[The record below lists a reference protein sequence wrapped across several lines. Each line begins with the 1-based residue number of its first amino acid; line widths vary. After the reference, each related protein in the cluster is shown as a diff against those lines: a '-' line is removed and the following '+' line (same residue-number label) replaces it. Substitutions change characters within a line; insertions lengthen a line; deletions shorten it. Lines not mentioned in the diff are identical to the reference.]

1 MSKPQP
7 KKLPDGPWTV
17 LLDHAYKLI
26 DDFEKH
32 GGLANPFWTLGGG
45 TVLMLRYEHRQSKD
59 IDIFVPDPQYLGY
72 VTPRLS
78 DAAADISHDYV
89 EAAGYVKL
97 IRREGEIDFLAAPN
111 LTKNPFE
118 IWTLRGRA
126 VRVETAAEIIAK
138 KLWHRGDMATARDLF
153 DLALVIEK
161 DPDELRLAAQF
172 LIRHREE
179 FIAQIT
185 QRKALFQI
193 QFEAIDKLKYQPE
206 FEDAFSSAKD
216 FLLSL

>member
-1 MSKPQP
+1 MSKTQP
-7 KKLPDGPWTV
+7 KKFPDGPWTV

-32 GGLANPFWTLGGG
+32 GGLTNPFWTLGGG

-59 IDIFVPDPQYLGY
+59 IEIFVPDSQYLGY

-78 DAAADISHDYV
+78 DVAADISHDYV

-97 IRREGEIDFLAAPN
+97 IRREGEIDFVAAPN

-138 KLWHRGDMATARDLF
+138 KLWHRGDTATARDLF

-161 DPDELRLAAQF
+161 DPEELRLAAQF

-193 QFEAIDKLKYQPE
+193 QFDAIDRLKYQPE

>member
-26 DDFEKH
+26 DDFEKY

-59 IDIFVPDPQYLGY
+59 IDIFVPDPQYFGY

-97 IRREGEIDFLAAPN
+97 IRREGEIDFVAAPN

-138 KLWHRGDMATARDLF
+138 KLCHRGDTATARDLF

-185 QRKALFQI
+185 QRKALFKI

>member
-1 MSKPQP
+1 
-7 KKLPDGPWTV
+7 
-17 LLDHAYKLI
+17 
-26 DDFEKH
+26 
-32 GGLANPFWTLGGG
+32 
-45 TVLMLRYEHRQSKD
+45 
-59 IDIFVPDPQYLGY
+59 VPDPQYLGY

-89 EAAGYVKL
+89 EAACYVKL
-97 IRREGEIDFLAAPN
+97 IRREGEIDFVAAPN

-138 KLWHRGDMATARDLF
+138 KLWHRGDTATARDLF

-193 QFEAIDKLKYQPE
+193 QFEAIDRLKYQPE

>member
-45 TVLMLRYEHRQSKD
+45 TVLMLRYEQRQSKD
-59 IDIFVPDPQYLGY
+59 IDIFVPDPQYFGY

>member
-1 MSKPQP
+1 
-7 KKLPDGPWTV
+7 
-17 LLDHAYKLI
+17 
-26 DDFEKH
+26 
-32 GGLANPFWTLGGG
+32 
-45 TVLMLRYEHRQSKD
+45 
-59 IDIFVPDPQYLGY
+59 
-72 VTPRLS
+72 
-78 DAAADISHDYV
+78 
-89 EAAGYVKL
+89 
-97 IRREGEIDFLAAPN
+97 
-111 LTKNPFE
+111 
-118 IWTLRGRA
+118 
-126 VRVETAAEIIAK
+126 
-138 KLWHRGDMATARDLF
+138 MATARDLF